1 MPAPIPDAT
10 KSKVIELWLLGH
22 SRDFIASANNISTG
36 GVYNIV
42 KEWEDAIGRNVA
54 RGLREMAVLLKKEGL
69 SPAQCAIGLRI
80 MKIFE
85 NQGVDAEAA
94 EHFVSDM
101 YQECN
106 KHGITPS
113 NIIAHIED
121 LVKFSNEE
129 KVRLPEIQ
137 SFIDRKI
144 IQKKE
149 LEDSVVQLNNTVAN
163 LTVKESELEKNN
175 DTISEQIKRAGDE
188 MKSYYNSKQELE
200 NHGIS
205 MANDVSK
212 FASTV
217 KAIAKYG
224 YDPQRVLDE
233 FLSIRYHQDKFR
245 ALKISCDEKQK
256 ELAGLDSQKSLLLK
270 SIGLHSRKADVYNEL
285 ENAGFGVEQLKRLLD
300 TIINIASLNQISQ
313 WIAIGKF
320 FNDIDTQYGAILGF
334 ENAKDKLITEIKVLE
349 EKKEKEMENL
359 KNQPL
364 TSHIITGLL
373 RTGLNETDI
382 VQWGKIF
389 LDISKSSYSIKDIA
403 VGMIEAVEKMTSNRV
418 KSMSDEETIEI
429 LRKAKEEFSRVDSF

>member
-42 KEWEDAIGRNVA
+42 KEWEDAIGRDVA
-54 RGLREMAVLLKKEGL
+54 RGLREMAVLLKKEGI

>member
-42 KEWEDAIGRNVA
+42 KEWEDAIGRDVA